1 MISIEE
7 LKVDNKMEVSFYS
20 ISENERLARVIVAT
34 FATRLDPT
42 IEEINDIKTAVSE
55 AVTNAIVHG
64 YEHNKGNVV
73 MKLAALNR
81 QLYIEVSDK
90 GCGIENVNE
99 ARKPLFTTK
108 PDEERSGMGFVFMEV
123 FMDEIEVISKVND
136 GTIVKMMKTIGK
148 QEI

>member
-20 ISENERLARVIVAT
+20 ISENERLARVIAAT

-81 QLYIEVSDK
+81 QLYIEVLDK